1 MSPDLLQQYSIIV
14 NFLGKALGQDYEIV
28 LQDLAPDRS
37 QIAAISN
44 GHISGQKIGSPVTDT
59 ALQMLASKP
68 YRENDFLCNY
78 RSVTEDGNVL
88 RSSTMFI
95 KDEDGAPI
103 GLLSINFDDTRY
115 IELHKKL
122 FSVIHPETFL
132 EENPVPFQKPRHT
145 VEMAFG
151 QAGSITENFSM
162 DIPSLMQKMFED
174 ATVSLITPVNRLNQQ
189 EKKEIIQKLSDK
201 GLFQLKGAISFVA
214 KHFSCSSA
222 TIYRYLSELSN

>member
-28 LQDLAPDRS
+28 LQDLAPDGS

-44 GHISGQKIGSPVTDT
+44 GHISGRKIGSPVTDT

-78 RSVTEDGNVL
+78 RSVTEDGSVL

-122 FSVIHPETFL
+122 FSVIHPEPYL
-132 EENPVPFQKPRHT
+132 EENPVPLQNPRHT
-145 VEMAFG
+145 AEMASR
-151 QAGSITENFSM
+151 QAGSLTENFSM

-174 ATVSLITPVNRLNQQ
+174 ATVSLITPVDRLNQQ

>member
-78 RSVTEDGNVL
+78 RSVTEDGSVL

-115 IELHKKL
+115 IELYKKL
-122 FSVIHPETFL
+122 FSIIHPKPFL
-132 EENPVPFQKPRHT
+132 EENPLPFQKPRHT
-145 VEMAFG
+145 AAMASG
-151 QAGSITENFSM
+151 
-162 DIPSLMQKMFED
+162 QKMFED

>member
-44 GHISGQKIGSPVTDT
+44 GHISGSPVTDT

-78 RSVTEDGNVL
+78 RSVTEDGSVL

-115 IELHKKL
+115 IELYKKL
-122 FSVIHPETFL
+122 FSIIHPKPFL
-132 EENPVPFQKPRHT
+132 EENPLPFQKPRHT
-145 VEMAFG
+145 AAMASG

>member
-78 RSVTEDGNVL
+78 RSVTEDGSVL

-115 IELHKKL
+115 IELYKKL
-122 FSVIHPETFL
+122 FSIIHPKPFL
-132 EENPVPFQKPRHT
+132 EENPLPFQKPRHT
-145 VEMAFG
+145 AAMASG

-174 ATVSLITPVNRLNQQ
+174 ATVSLITPVNRLNQ
-189 EKKEIIQKLSDK
+189 
-201 GLFQLKGAISFVA
+201 
-214 KHFSCSSA
+214 
-222 TIYRYLSELSN
+222 